1 MVSQT
6 ILLYALFA
14 GLVAILVTVAIEKF
28 GGIIGGVLGTIPSTI
43 IPAAAGVYSID
54 GTESLRDS
62 MSMVPIGM
70 LMNGIFLSVWIY
82 FPKYIKQEKLKL
94 ISTTIFALVVWLAL
108 AIFSLKLVELPP
120 IQDLGNF
127 IIGLIGFVL
136 LVIFSVLL
144 NLNSI
149 AAPKGENKVPMLILG
164 CRGIAAAL
172 AIGFCLILAKQG
184 LPLVAGLVSA
194 FPAIFLTSMVAL
206 WLSQGSQVPRGAA
219 APMMLGGASVSVYA
233 LVSMY
238 AIPEYGIVTGS
249 ILTWF
254 SSVILWTI
262 PAFLVLRKYKLT
274 ID

>member
-14 GLVAILVTVAIEKF
+14 GIVAILVTVAIEKF

-82 FPKYIKQEKLKL
+82 FPHYIKQEKLKL
-94 ISTTIFALVVWLAL
+94 ISTTIFALAVWLAL
-108 AIFSLKLVELPP
+108 AIFSLKVVELSP

-127 IIGLIGFVL
+127 IIGLIGFIL
-136 LVIFSVLL
+136 LVLFSVLL

-149 AAPKGENKVPMLILG
+149 VAPKGENNVPLLILG

-172 AIGFCLILAKQG
+172 AIGFCLILAKPV
-184 LPLVAGLVSA
+184 LPLVAVLVSA

-206 WLSQGSQVPRGAA
+206 WLSQGSKVPRGAA

-238 AIPEYGIVTGS
+238 AIPEYGIVIGS
-249 ILTWF
+249 IVTWF

>member
-1 MVSQT
+1 
-6 ILLYALFA
+6 
-14 GLVAILVTVAIEKF
+14 
-28 GGIIGGVLGTIPSTI
+28 
-43 IPAAAGVYSID
+43 
-54 GTESLRDS
+54 
-62 MSMVPIGM
+62 
-70 LMNGIFLSVWIY
+70 MNGIFLSVWIY
-82 FPKYIKQEKLKL
+82 FPHYIKQEKLKL
-94 ISTTIFALVVWLAL
+94 ISTTIFALAVWLAL
-108 AIFSLKLVELPP
+108 AIFSLKLVELSP

-127 IIGLIGFVL
+127 IIGLIGFIL
-136 LVIFSVLL
+136 LVLFSVLL

-149 AAPKGENKVPMLILG
+149 AAPKGENKVPLLILG

-206 WLSQGSQVPRGAA
+206 WLSQGSKVPQGAA

-238 AIPEYGIVTGS
+238 AIPEYGIVIGS
-249 ILTWF
+249 IATWF
-254 SSVILWTI
+254 SSVVLWTI

>member
-14 GLVAILVTVAIEKF
+14 GIVAILVTVAIEKF

-82 FPKYIKQEKLKL
+82 FPHYIKQEKLKL
-94 ISTTIFALVVWLAL
+94 ISTTIFALAVWLAL
-108 AIFSLKLVELPP
+108 AIFSLKVVELSP

-127 IIGLIGFVL
+127 IIGLIGFIL
-136 LVIFSVLL
+136 LVLFSVLL

-149 AAPKGENKVPMLILG
+149 AAPKGENKVPLLILG

-206 WLSQGSQVPRGAA
+206 WLSQGSKVPQGAA

-238 AIPEYGIVTGS
+238 TIPEYGIVLGS
-249 ILTWF
+249 IITWF

>member
-14 GLVAILVTVAIEKF
+14 GIVAILVTVAIEKF

-82 FPKYIKQEKLKL
+82 FPHYIKQEKLKL
-94 ISTTIFALVVWLAL
+94 ISTTIFALAVWLAL
-108 AIFSLKLVELPP
+108 AIFSLKVVELSP

-127 IIGLIGFVL
+127 IIGLIGFIL
-136 LVIFSVLL
+136 LVLFSVLL

-149 AAPKGENKVPMLILG
+149 AAPKGENKVPLLILG

-206 WLSQGSQVPRGAA
+206 WVSQGSKVPQGAA

-238 AIPEYGIVTGS
+238 TIPEYGIVLGS
-249 ILTWF
+249 IVTWF

>member
-14 GLVAILVTVAIEKF
+14 GIVAILVTVAIEKF

-62 MSMVPIGM
+62 MSMVPSGM

-82 FPKYIKQEKLKL
+82 FPHYIKQEKLKL
-94 ISTTIFALVVWLAL
+94 ISTTIFALAVWLAL
-108 AIFSLKLVELPP
+108 AIFSLKVVELSP

-127 IIGLIGFVL
+127 IIGLIGFIL
-136 LVIFSVLL
+136 LVLFSVLL

-149 AAPKGENKVPMLILG
+149 AAPKGENKVPLLILG

-206 WLSQGSQVPRGAA
+206 WLSQGSKVPQGAA

-238 AIPEYGIVTGS
+238 TIPEYGIVLGS
-249 ILTWF
+249 IVTL
-254 SSVILWTI
+254 SLIHI
-262 PAFLVLRKYKLT
+262 
-274 ID
+274 

>member
-82 FPKYIKQEKLKL
+82 FPHYIKQEKLKL
-94 ISTTIFALVVWLAL
+94 ISTTIFALAVWLVL
-108 AIFSLKLVELPP
+108 AIFSLKVVKLSP

-127 IIGLIGFVL
+127 IIGLIGFIL
-136 LVIFSVLL
+136 LVLFSVLL

-149 AAPKGENKVPMLILG
+149 AAPKGENKVPLLILG

-206 WLSQGSQVPRGAA
+206 WLSQGSKVPQGAA

-238 AIPEYGIVTGS
+238 TIPEYGIVLGS
-249 ILTWF
+249 IVTWF

>member
-14 GLVAILVTVAIEKF
+14 GIVAILVTVAIEKF

-82 FPKYIKQEKLKL
+82 FPHYIKQEKLKL
-94 ISTTIFALVVWLAL
+94 ISTTIFALAVWLVL
-108 AIFSLKLVELPP
+108 AIFSLKLVELSP

-127 IIGLIGFVL
+127 IIGLIGFIL
-136 LVIFSVLL
+136 LVLFSVLL

-149 AAPKGENKVPMLILG
+149 AAPKGENKVPLLILG

-206 WLSQGSQVPRGAA
+206 WLSQGSKVPQGAA

-238 AIPEYGIVTGS
+238 TIPEYGIVLGS
-249 ILTWF
+249 IVTWF

-262 PAFLVLRKYKLT
+262 PAFLALRKYKLT

>member
-14 GLVAILVTVAIEKF
+14 GIVAILVTVAIEKF

-82 FPKYIKQEKLKL
+82 CPHYIKQEKLKL
-94 ISTTIFALVVWLAL
+94 ISTTIFALAVWLVL
-108 AIFSLKLVELPP
+108 AIFSLKVVELSP

-127 IIGLIGFVL
+127 IIGLIGFIL
-136 LVIFSVLL
+136 LVLFSVLL
-144 NLNSI
+144 NINSI
-149 AAPKGENKVPMLILG
+149 SAPKGENKVPLLILG

-206 WLSQGSQVPRGAA
+206 WLSQGSKVPQGAA

-238 AIPEYGIVTGS
+238 AIPEYGIVIGS
-249 ILTWF
+249 IATWF
-254 SSVILWTI
+254 SSVVLWTI

>member
-14 GLVAILVTVAIEKF
+14 GIVAILVTVAIEKF

-82 FPKYIKQEKLKL
+82 FPHYIKQEKLKL
-94 ISTTIFALVVWLAL
+94 ISTTIFALAVWLVL
-108 AIFSLKLVELPP
+108 AIFSLKVVELSP

-127 IIGLIGFVL
+127 IIGLIGFIL
-136 LVIFSVLL
+136 LVLFSVLL
-144 NLNSI
+144 NLNSV
-149 AAPKGENKVPMLILG
+149 AAPKGENKVPLLILG

-206 WLSQGSQVPRGAA
+206 WLSQGSKVPQGAA

-238 AIPEYGIVTGS
+238 TIPEYGIVLGS
-249 ILTWF
+249 IVTWF